1 MTVDS
6 VGVCRFLRGV
16 FRRQV
21 NDQLMAEK
29 VEIDR
34 DTSGSNQS
42 EAEMIESL
50 RHTIEES
57 VRLRLHADVPV
68 GVCLSG
74 GLDSSASQVSFASTL
89 A

>member
-29 VEIDR
+29 VEIDPMIAGA
-34 DTSGSNQS
+34 TFF
-42 EAEMIESL
+42 EAEHMAIEIPSGRQVVDRDGQVKRRELHRMCLDCGYRPSL
-50 RHTIEES
+50 
-57 VRLRLHADVPV
+57 AP
-68 GVCLSG
+68 
-74 GLDSSASQVSFASTL
+74 
-89 A
+89 